1 MTADNAK
8 NTSVPVD
15 LLIATR
21 PSSAELIPG
30 LLEEITK
37 GVNHLAAG
45 NEEDRKDVLI
55 KCRALARAIETPRE
69 TLVDHCWGQMGAIGA
84 IGFGVDSGLWVLMA
98 QNGDQPQK
106 VTDLAASLGI
116 DPKLLSRLMRHI
128 SAMELLIEVGEDEY
142 QPTNYT
148 KALSLPQIG
157 HGYLGLTAST
167 GAGTLKFHEFSRKRG
182 WMNPTDPWDT
192 SLMYAYGT
200 DKNIFPWVRDLGYG
214 DHLNDYLGGYNLG
227 RPHWIDPSVYP
238 AQERLIDGADSSPD
252 APFLVDIG
260 GNVGHDLKRFQSRYP
275 NVSGKLILQDLPMT
289 IDQIKDLDPAI
300 IRMGYDFH
308 DEQPV
313 KGARAYYIHST
324 LHNWSDDVC
333 EIILTRVKEAMKTG
347 YSRLLLNEN
356 VMPNIGAHWET
367 TGLDM
372 TMLTLFSAEQRT
384 STAWYDLIER
394 RAGLKVVKVW
404 DGGKGVESV
413 IECELV

>member
-1 MTADNAK
+1 MAAENPK

-21 PSSAELIPG
+21 PNSAEAIPG
-30 LLEEITK
+30 LLEEVIK
-37 GVNHLAAG
+37 GVNSLATG
-45 NEEDRKDVLI
+45 TDEDRKDVLI

-69 TLVDHCWGQMGAIGA
+69 TMVDHCWAQMGAIGA

-106 VTDLAASLGI
+106 VTDLAASLGVVWC
-116 DPKLLSRLMRHI
+116 DMSVLWDSSLRLGKMSTSYKL
-128 SAMELLIEVGEDEY
+128 Y
-142 QPTNYT
+142 QGAESSSDWAWVYR
-148 KALSLPQIG
+148 
-157 HGYLGLTAST
+157 TAST
-167 GAGTLKFHEFSRKRG
+167 GAGTLEFHEFSRKRG

-192 SLMYAYGT
+192 SLMYAYDT

-227 RPHWIDPSVYP
+227 RPLWMDPSVYP
-238 AQERLIDGADSSPD
+238 VEERLIDGADSSPD

-260 GNVGHDLKRFQSRYP
+260 GNVGHDLERFQTRYP
-275 NVSGKLILQDLPMT
+275 NAPGKLILQDLPMM

-300 IRMGYDFH
+300 TRMGYDFH

-333 EIILTRVKEAMKTG
+333 EIVLTRVKEAMKPG

-372 TMLTLFSAEQRT
+372 MMLTLFSAEERT
-384 STAWYDLIER
+384 SAAWYGLIE
-394 RAGLKVVKVW
+394 RAGLKIVKIW